1 MYYFLIIFKSKEN
14 EIIKQ
19 ARIETQAQ
27 HESIKEYA
35 RKLEA
40 HYKLKKEEF
49 SESQKEAIDKIN
61 SQHVEIRTL
70 REELNCFKEKIN
82 TIKYENQQLTIQKD
96 CATKKLLLDESL
108 AFSYQQNKIRDSNC
122 KFLPVKCQKI
132 LNYFEKFYW

>member
-1 MYYFLIIFKSKEN
+1 MLRKSN
-14 EIIKQ
+14 VDIQ
-19 ARIETQAQ
+19 NQ

-40 HYKLKKEEF
+40 HYKSKKEEF
-49 SESQKEAIDKIN
+49 SENQKEAMEKMN

-70 REELNCFKEKIN
+70 REELNCYKEKIN

-96 CATKKLLLDESL
+96 TATKKLLLDESL

-122 KFLPVKCQKI
+122 K
-132 LNYFEKFYW
+132 LNSSFFS